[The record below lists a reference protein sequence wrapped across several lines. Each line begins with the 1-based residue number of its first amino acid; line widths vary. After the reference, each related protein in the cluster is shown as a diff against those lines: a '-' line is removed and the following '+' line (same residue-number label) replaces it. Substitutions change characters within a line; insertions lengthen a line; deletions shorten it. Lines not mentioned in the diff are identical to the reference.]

1 MVERK
6 YEIILDNEVIATD
19 MNLNTTT
26 ILIKALFE
34 HYYAE
39 TDMALTIRKLP
50 SKGVI
55 NEG

>member
-19 MNLNTTT
+19 MNLNTAT

-39 TDMALTIRKLP
+39 LDMALTIRKLP
-50 SKGVI
+50 IK
-55 NEG
+55 E

>member
-19 MNLNTTT
+19 MNLNTAT

-34 HYYAE
+34 HYYA
-39 TDMALTIRKLP
+39 DSDIALTIRTLP
-50 SKGVI
+50 TK
-55 NEG
+55 E